1 MKTFFTFIMV
11 LLTTLPSF
19 AQPNETSRRPY
30 NYRGKLSISTII
42 NEPVKVLIDGN
53 CYNSNAS
60 DDVIMINDIRAGY
73 HSVKIYRQKKYRHNN
88 NNDGQFSRN
97 AQLIYEGNLY
107 VKPQYH
113 VDVVI
118 NRFGKAFVDERQ
130 MDAGYYDE
138 NDEGHGGWDNNSN
151 NSMQPMNSRV
161 FEQFKQVTR
170 NESFD
175 NTRLVTA
182 KQTIAANYLSSAQ
195 VKEIVELFSFENSKL
210 DIAKYSYKY
219 TVDKNNY
226 FILNDAFAYSSSKEE
241 LARFIQEYR

>member
-11 LLTTLPSF
+11 LLTTLSSF

-60 DDVIMINDIRAGY
+60 DDMIMVNDIRAGY
-73 HSVKIYRQKKYRHNN
+73 HSVKIYRQKKYRHTN
-88 NNDGQFSRN
+88 NNDGQFNRN

-118 NRFGKAFVDERQ
+118 NRFGKAFIDERQ

-138 NDEGHGGWDNNSN
+138 NDEEHGGWDNNN
-151 NSMQPMNSRV
+151 DNSMQAMSSRV
-161 FEQFKQVTR
+161 FEQFKQVIR

-182 KQTIAANYLSSAQ
+182 KQTIAANYFSSAQ

-210 DIAKYSYKY
+210 DISKYSYKY